1 MNQTRLGDLDLEFH
15 KGYNIYSEFYFVS
28 LGQRMPLLLV
38 LLLVIGLGTSGAA
51 QSANAI
57 MINFDE
63 NPPNLLK
70 GDIVNSQYATNP
82 NLGVTISGQKSVQA
96 GGLNIAIIFDSRM
109 FSGNDED
116 LTGPGCPISPECDG
130 DWDGGNLGANV
141 PLNNML
147 ILPEAGTEGDI
158 GDGNVANP
166 NDEGTQ
172 PAGTITIE
180 WDACVDTFTF
190 VIVDQEPGIEVTD
203 GFVQFFDG
211 ATDLGTVQFEWF
223 ESNLLPLS
231 NPGLFF
237 DATVDYDN
245 NHANRLDPIT
255 IADLMTLDNTVVS
268 AGWDT
273 AVINLAGSGAFDDIE
288 YEHCVVGGTGMK
300 IDKASL
306 LLAGDQTLSM
316 WLLPIIIS
324 AIGIGFF
331 FIRKN

>member
-1 MNQTRLGDLDLEFH
+1 
-15 KGYNIYSEFYFVS
+15 
-28 LGQRMPLLLV
+28 MPLMVV
-38 LLLVIGLGTSGAA
+38 LLLVIGLGISGAA

-57 MINFDE
+57 MIDFDE
-63 NPPNLLK
+63 IPPNLLK
-70 GDIVNSQYATNP
+70 GDIVNNQYATNP
-82 NLGVTISGQKSVQA
+82 NLGVTISGQKSMQA

-109 FSGNDED
+109 FSGNDGD
-116 LTGPGCPISPECDG
+116 LTGPGGAGTCPLPDCDG

-141 PLNNML
+141 PLDNML

-180 WDACVDTFTF
+180 WDDCVDSFGF

-211 ATDLGTVQFEWF
+211 GTGGTDLGTVQFEWF
-223 ESNLLPLS
+223 EMNTVPLVS
-231 NPGLFF
+231 PGLFF
-237 DATVDYDN
+237 DATVDYNN

-300 IDKASL
+300 VDSASL

-324 AIGIGFF
+324 GIGIGLF

>member
-15 KGYNIYSEFYFVS
+15 KGYYTHSKSYLVS
-28 LGQRMPLLLV
+28 LGQRMPLMVV
-38 LLLVIGLGTSGAA
+38 LLLVIGLGISGAA

-70 GDIVNSQYATNP
+70 GDIVDNQYATNP
-82 NLGVTISGQKSVQA
+82 NLGITIEGKKAPGA
-96 GGLNIAIIFDSRM
+96 GGSPLADIAIIFDSTM
-109 FSGNDED
+109 FSGNDAD
-116 LTGPGCPISPECDG
+116 LTGPGCGDAECDG
-130 DWDGGNLGANV
+130 NWDGGNLAPNTQ
-141 PLNNML
+141 LNNML
-147 ILPEAGTEGDI
+147 ILPETATQQEVDN
-158 GDGNVANP
+158 GNVADP

-180 WDACVDTFTF
+180 WDACVESFGF

-211 ATDLGTVQFEWF
+211 ATDLGTVQFESF
-223 ESNLLPLS
+223 ENIGLQG
-231 NPGLFF
+231 GLFF
-237 DATVDYDN
+237 DATVDYNN
-245 NHANRLDPIT
+245 NHANRLQAIT

-306 LLAGDQTLSM
+306 ILAGDQTLSM

-324 AIGIGFF
+324 GIGIGLF